1 MVFRRWPHSAKKL
14 NSDVYMLL
22 ARSTCCLFVVGCI
35 LILDLIIRSQ
45 TSSRSD
51 DVSPYLMVS
60 CAAGAREKI
69 PRTFAHRVPLFNLI
83 VLSSLVCVGVLVYW
97 CLGLCVHRGLPLSHH
112 QRGTDFGREG
122 GCALHPP
129 LPAVVLCSSC

>member
-69 PRTFAHRVPLFNLI
+69 PRTFADRVPLFYKI
-83 VLSSLVCVGVLVYW
+83 VLTSLVGLLVCWCVGASTL
-97 CLGLCVHRGLPLSHH
+97 VHRTPPKEHGF
-112 QRGTDFGREG
+112 QRRGR
-122 GCALHPP
+122 LWRSLFMRSIH
-129 LPAVVLCSSC
+129 LCPRPKPF